1 MCLVTVFERYGKN
14 GNVAWGFAEHAF
26 HQKGAVAT
34 TWSHD
39 SHNLLVLGNS
49 VEDMVLAQN
58 EVVHMQGGYVT
69 AAGGRVT
76 AAAGLPVGG
85 IISDQGISKLAEE
98 IEQVREEIERLGY
111 VNNNVIMSISTLSLL
126 VSPELKISDQG
137 LFDVKS
143 QRKVPLVEAFQI
155 QEEKVVRQ

>member
-1 MCLVTVFERYGKN
+1 GKN
-14 GNVAWGFAEHAF
+14 GDVSWGFVEHALE
-26 HQKGAVAT
+26 QKGAVAT

-69 AAGGRVT
+69 ASGGRVT
-76 AAAGLPVGG
+76 AAAELPVGG
-85 IISDQGISKLAEE
+85 IISDKSLPELAAE
-98 IEQVREEIERLGY
+98 IRAVREEIERMGY

-126 VSPELKISDQG
+126 VSPELKLSDQG
-137 LFDVKS
+137 MFDVKS
-143 QRKVPLVEAFQI
+143 QRKIPLVEAFQI
-155 QEEKVVRQ
+155 QEEKVVEQ